1 MSSGVIRQHGLQ
13 MWNRSGRIPVSAAR
27 ARRRYP
33 PIGIFI
39 MSTTIAMLIALIL
52 LPVLFLLWLTESRQ
66 QRARRWRR
74 DGWTQ
79 QRIADRLGCSRSTVR
94 RMLTA

>member
-1 MSSGVIRQHGLQ
+1 MSITCL
-13 MWNRSGRIPVSAAR
+13 AAWV
-27 ARRRYP
+27 AA
-33 PIGIFI
+33 FV
-39 MSTTIAMLIALIL
+39 L
-52 LPVLFLLWLTESRQ
+52 LPIVVLLWASESRQ

-94 RMLTA
+94 RMVTDC